1 MTPNSEKK
9 NSNSFIEAWSTTK
22 RAFEEFLSVPVIIIA
37 CFLLLSVVTSFLD
50 QSNISWIADFKAFM
64 QQHIFTSSDATSS
77 LLGAIAAGLITVSSF
92 SISLLLIVVQQSAAS
107 MTTEVFDQFLR
118 SRINQSIFGFFV
130 GLSLYALI
138 VLATVSDNF
147 NPVIGGTFAF
157 LLTVIALIL
166 LIVLVYSTINQMRPG
181 VIIESVQR
189 HIIAARKEQA
199 VLLAV
204 TRRTASFEGKITC
217 AVHSE
222 RHGYIIGINKNI
234 LRKATDDISGATEIV
249 YKVSI
254 GEYLSVHDE
263 FATVKGDTREDCEKI
278 IRAVYAATE
287 MDLLRR
293 TSNDPGDAIE
303 QIEMIAWT
311 NVSTSK
317 SNPFP
322 GILGIRAIRNLLAQW
337 HDVKI
342 DTGKDVMP
350 VVYNDYSADRLL
362 DTLETLSVTSSESMQ
377 HQVFLEVVHT
387 FVILFGRLE
396 KQQQKRV
403 EDIILRILSAMG
415 DLVLTGP
422 LDEKLTQLIKVLR
435 LNAREATANAVEE
448 AQHQLRK
455 SIGKLNSRATR
466 TGSQ

>member
-9 NSNSFIEAWSTTK
+9 KSNSFIEAWSTTK
-22 RAFEEFLSVPVIIIA
+22 RAFDEFLSVPLIIITG
-37 CFLLLSVVTSFLD
+37 FLLLAVISSFLD
-50 QSNISWIADFKAFM
+50 QGNITWIADFRAFM
-64 QQHIFTSSDATSS
+64 QQHIFTSSDATRS
-77 LLGAIAAGLITVSSF
+77 LLGAIAAGLITLSSF

-118 SRINQSIFGFFV
+118 SRINQCIFGFFV

-138 VLATVSDNF
+138 VLATVSDKL
-147 NPVIGGTFAF
+147 NPVIGGTIAF

-166 LIVLVYSTINQMRPG
+166 LIILVYSTINQMRPS

-189 HIIAARKEQA
+189 HIIASRKEQA
-199 VLLAV
+199 ALLAV
-204 TRRTASFEGKITC
+204 TRRHAEFEGKISC

-222 RHGYIIGINKNI
+222 RHGYIIAIHKNI
-234 LRKATDDISGATEIV
+234 LRIATDEISGKTEIV

-254 GEYLSVHDE
+254 GDYLSVHDE
-263 FATVKGDTREDCEKI
+263 FATVKADNRDDCEKM

-287 MDLLRR
+287 MDLQRR
-293 TSNDPGDAIE
+293 TSNDPGDGIE
-303 QIEMIAWT
+303 QIEMISWT

-322 GILGIRAIRNLLAQW
+322 GILGIRAIRNLLTQW
-337 HDVKI
+337 HDVEI
-342 DTGKDVMP
+342 DTDKEVMP

-362 DTLETLSVTSSESMQ
+362 NTLETLAVTSSESMQ

-387 FVILFGRLE
+387 FVIIFDRLE
-396 KQQQKRV
+396 AQQQKRV

-422 LDEKLTQLIKVLR
+422 LDQELTQLIKVLR
-435 LNAREATANAVEE
+435 SNAREATANAVEY
-448 AQHQLRK
+448 AQLQLRK